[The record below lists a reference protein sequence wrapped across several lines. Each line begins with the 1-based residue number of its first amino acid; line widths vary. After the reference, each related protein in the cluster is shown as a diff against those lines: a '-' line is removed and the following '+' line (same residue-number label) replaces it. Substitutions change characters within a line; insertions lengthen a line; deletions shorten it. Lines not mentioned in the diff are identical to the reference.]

1 MMSSAPVTAPL
12 FSRAQ
17 RRCHLLLLLFLPAP
31 ALTLEKLCQINGV
44 EAAVARQDIAAVGDE
59 IQRYHQLELHQMVDG
74 SFRIHGTELDRRL
87 CLLHWLRRALRV
99 SQDFV
104 CEQFAPVLRQRLKIL
119 KIEKALWD
127 ETNLQALIQHCS
139 MRLNRDFTPRDR
151 LFLQIYMKYALCQR
165 QCALFNAQ
173 QRAWLAEKSER
184 AAADDVIHHWQ
195 KRCHIAPD
203 VSETDF
209 WTLLFS
215 LIHAPNGQDLADAS
229 AQRLMAAVDA
239 LVLRFEQLAQTRFKN
254 QHQLKLQLYTHLAQ
268 ALDRSHF
275 AIGIDNSVALDV
287 AQLYPRLL
295 RMTERALQP
304 FGLAFSTTFSAEEV
318 SLVAVLFGAWLMQES
333 ALQEKQVL
341 LLTGADAALEQ
352 LLEQQIREM
361 MLLPVN
367 ITHQDIL
374 HFQREGAP
382 RDVALVIT
390 PYATT
395 LPLFS
400 PPLIHAELPLNEQ
413 QQRRI
418 RLLLES

>member
-1 MMSSAPVTAPL
+1 MSSAHSTAPL

-31 ALTLEKLCQINGV
+31 ALTLEKLCQLNGV
-44 EAAVARQDIAAVGDE
+44 DPVVARQDIADVGDE
-59 IQRYHQLELHQMVDG
+59 IQRFHQLELHQMVDG

-87 CLLHWLRRALRV
+87 CLLHWLRRALRL

-104 CEQFAPVLRQRLKIL
+104 CTHFAPAMRQRLKVL

-139 MRLNRDFTPRDR
+139 LRLARDFTPRDR
-151 LFLQIYMKYALCQR
+151 LFLQIFMKYALCQR
-165 QCALFNAQ
+165 QTALFSER
-173 QRAWLAEKSER
+173 QRAWLAAKIER
-184 AAADDVIHHWQ
+184 SAADDVIHHWQ
-195 KRCHIAPD
+195 KRCHLAPD

-215 LIHAPNGQDLADAS
+215 LIHAPDGSQLADSQAHK
-229 AQRLMAAVDA
+229 LMAAVEA
-239 LVLRFEQLAQTRFKN
+239 LIARFEQLAQTRIKN
-254 QHQLKLQLYTHLAQ
+254 QQQLKLQLYTHLAQ

-287 AQLYPRLL
+287 ARLYPRLL
-295 RMTERALQP
+295 RTTARALQHFSSD
-304 FGLAFSTTFSAEEV
+304 FGTQFSAEEV
-318 SLVAVLFGAWLMQES
+318 SLVAVQFGGWLMQES

-352 LLEQQIREM
+352 LLEQQLREM
-361 MLLPVN
+361 MLLPIN
-367 ITHQDIL
+367 ITYQDML

-382 RDVALVIT
+382 RDVALVVT
-390 PYATT
+390 PYATA
-395 LPLFS
+395 LPLYS
-400 PPLIHAELPLNEQ
+400 PPLIHAELPLSDHQ
-413 QQRRI
+413 QQRI
-418 RLLLES
+418 RQLLES

>member
-1 MMSSAPVTAPL
+1 MSSAPLTAPL

-31 ALTLEKLCQINGV
+31 ALTLEKLCQLNGV
-44 EAAVARQDIAAVGDE
+44 DPAVARQDIADVGDE
-59 IQRYHQLELHQMVDG
+59 IQRFHQLELHQMVDG

-87 CLLHWLRRALRV
+87 CLLLWLRRALRL
-99 SQDFV
+99 SQEFV
-104 CEQFAPVLRQRLKIL
+104 CEHFALPLRQRLKVL
-119 KIEKALWD
+119 RIEKALWD

-139 MRLNRDFTPRDR
+139 LRLARNFTPRDR
-151 LFLQIYMKYALCQR
+151 LFLQIFMKYALCQR
-165 QCALFNAQ
+165 QNALFNDR
-173 QRAWLAEKSER
+173 QRAWLSGKIER
-184 AAADDVIHHWQ
+184 SAADDVIHHWQ
-195 KRCHIAPD
+195 KRCHLAPH

-215 LIHAPNGQDLADAS
+215 LMNAPDGNRLDDLP
-229 AQRLMAAVDA
+229 AQKLMTAVDA
-239 LVLRFEQLAQTRFKN
+239 LIARFEQLANTRIKN
-254 QHQLKLQLYTHLAQ
+254 QQELKLQLFTHLAQ

-287 AQLYPRLL
+287 ARLYPRLL
-295 RMTERALQP
+295 RTTERALHY
-304 FGLAFSTTFSAEEV
+304 FGSDFDTRFSAEEV

-341 LLTGADAALEQ
+341 LLTGADAAVEQ
-352 LLEQQIREM
+352 LLEQQLREM
-361 MLLPVN
+361 TLLPIN
-367 ITHQDIL
+367 ITYQDML

-390 PYATT
+390 PYATA

-400 PPLIHAELPLNEQ
+400 PPLIHAELPLSDHQ
-413 QQRRI
+413 QQRI
-418 RLLLES
+418 RQLLES

>member
-1 MMSSAPVTAPL
+1 MSSAPSSAPL
-12 FSRAQ
+12 FSRSQ

-31 ALTLEKLCQINGV
+31 ALTLDKLCQLNGV
-44 EAAVARQDIAAVGDE
+44 APVVARQDIADVGEE

-87 CLLHWLRRALRV
+87 CLIHWLRRALRL

-104 CEQFAPVLRQRLKIL
+104 CEHFAPVLRQRLKVL

-139 MRLNRDFTPRDR
+139 LRLARDFSARDR
-151 LFLQIYMKYALCQR
+151 LFLQIFMKYSLCQR
-165 QCALFNAQ
+165 QNALFNDG
-173 QRAWLAEKSER
+173 QRAWLAEKAER

-215 LIHAPNGQDLADAS
+215 LIHAPTATQLEHPQAVK
-229 AQRLMAAVDA
+229 LMQSVEA
-239 LVLRFEQLAQTRFKN
+239 LITRFEQLAQTTFRN
-254 QHQLKLQLYTHLAQ
+254 RSELSQQLFTHLAQ

-287 AQLYPRLL
+287 ARLYPRLL
-295 RMTERALQP
+295 RTTERALEH
-304 FGLAFSTTFSAEEV
+304 FSRNFATRFSAEEV

-352 LLEQQIREM
+352 LLEQQLREM
-361 MLLPVN
+361 TLLPIN
-367 ITHQDIL
+367 ISYQDVV

-382 RDVALVIT
+382 RDIALVIT
-390 PYATT
+390 PYAIS

-400 PPLIHAELPLNEQ
+400 PPLIQAELPLSSHQ
-413 QQRRI
+413 QQRI
-418 RLLLES
+418 RQLLES